1 MKRKDH
7 DIFQLVEQGEFDFE
21 AWLALN
27 QLELPSKAVKKMALA
42 VELAQKN
49 VSKTPILKLNT
60 LATGLELAEVLTHF
74 NADTDTLTAAILLP
88 AVIAEAVKVETIK
101 DKVGKSIADL
111 VQGAGQM
118 EAIRALQQESLQHQD
133 DPEQDSQQVESLRKM
148 LLAMVDDARVVL
160 LKLADRVI
168 SLRHIKN
175 SSRELQLAFAKE
187 TKDIFAPLAN
197 RLGIG
202 QLKWEL
208 EDLAFRYL
216 EPETYKKIAKSL
228 KEKRVAREKY
238 IDEVIKILSDK
249 LKQEHIKG
257 EVTGRVKHIY
267 SIWKK
272 MQRKNLPFEE
282 IYDVRAVRILVERV
296 QDCYG
301 ALGIVHGEWQH
312 IPKEFDDYV
321 ATPKENGYSSIHTA
335 VLGPQGNVLEIQIRT
350 FQMHE
355 EAEKGIA
362 AHWAYKE
369 GANLAKVGVDEKIA
383 WMRQLLE
390 WQSELADANPD
401 ELMEEFQTSVSEDRV
416 FAFTPGGK
424 VVDLPVGSTPIDFA
438 YRIHTSIGHRCIGAK
453 VSGRIV
459 PLTYQVQSGDVIEIM
474 TKKDEAPSR
483 DWLVPYNGYIA
494 ASRTRS
500 KIKQWF
506 NKLDKED
513 NANAGKELLDKE
525 LSRADLRNIDYAE
538 LAAKLHLSAEIEML
552 AKIGTGDL
560 GINQV
565 INRAQ
570 ELHDAVQP
578 HTAKRQDITPV
589 LRKKSKRKS
598 MGDISVSG
606 VGDLLTSIAKCCKP
620 VPGEAIIGYI
630 TQGRGIVIH
639 SKSCTHAK
647 KAINDK
653 PERILPV
660 EWEAE
665 SGNHYAV
672 DLTIHAFDRR
682 ELLKDIT
689 TIISNEK
696 AAITDMNTHKNH
708 EKVVIN
714 LEVELSAI
722 DDLHKV
728 TSLLKQLP
736 NVFEVVRRRG

>member
-7 DIFQLVEQGEFDFE
+7 DIFELVEKGEFEFE

-27 QLELPSKAVKKMALA
+27 QLELTGKANKKMALA
-42 VELAQKN
+42 VELAQRN
-49 VSKTPILKLNT
+49 VAKTPNLKLNT
-60 LATGLELAEVLTHF
+60 FAAGLELAEVLTHF
-74 NADTDTLTAAILLP
+74 NADSDTLIAAILLP
-88 AVIAEAVKVETIK
+88 AVISNSIKVVTIK
-101 DKVGKSIADL
+101 EKIGKAVADL

-118 EAIRALQQESLQHQD
+118 EAIRSLQQETGA
-133 DPEQDSQQVESLRKM
+133 EQDSQQIESLRKM

-175 SSRELQLAFAKE
+175 SSRELQISFAKE
-187 TKDIFAPLAN
+187 TKNIFAPLAN

-208 EDLAFRYL
+208 EDFAFRYL

-238 IDEVIKILSDK
+238 IEDVIQLLTDKIK
-249 LKQEHIKG
+249 AENIKG
-257 EVTGRVKHIY
+257 EVSGRVKHIY

-282 IYDVRAVRILVERV
+282 IYDVRAVRILVEKV

-335 VLGPQGNVLEIQIRT
+335 VLGPEGKVLEIQIRT

-369 GANLAKVGVDEKIA
+369 GANLARAGVDEKIA

-401 ELMEEFQTSVSEDRV
+401 ELMDEFQTSVAEDRV
-416 FAFTPGGK
+416 FTFTPGGK
-424 VVDLPVGSTPIDFA
+424 VVDLPAGSTPIDFA
-438 YRIHTSIGHRCIGAK
+438 YRVHTSVGHRCIGAK

-459 PLTYQVQSGDVIEIM
+459 PLTYQVQGGDVIEIM

-494 ASRTRS
+494 ATRTRH
-500 KIKQWF
+500 KINQWF
-506 NKLDKED
+506 NKLNKED
-513 NANAGKELLDKE
+513 NANAGRALLEKE
-525 LSRADLRNIDYAE
+525 LSRIGIKDADYSE
-538 LAAKLHLSAEIEML
+538 LASRLHLAAEVELL

-560 GINQV
+560 GINLV
-565 INRAQ
+565 LNRARELFEKESLQ
-570 ELHDAVQP
+570 EEKL
-578 HTAKRQDITPV
+578 QDISPSI
-589 LRKKSKRKS
+589 RKKSKRKS
-598 MGDISVSG
+598 MSDISVSG
-606 VGDLLTSIAKCCKP
+606 VDDLLTNIAKCCKP
-620 VPGEAIIGYI
+620 VPGESIIGYI

-639 SKSCTHAK
+639 RKECVHAK
-647 KAINDK
+647 KAVQQK
-653 PERILPV
+653 PERIIEV
-660 EWEAE
+660 NWEGDSA
-665 SGNHYAV
+665 NTYAV
-672 DLTIHAFDRR
+672 DLRILAFDRR
-682 ELLKDIT
+682 GLLKDIT
-689 TIISNEK
+689 TVLSNEG
-696 AAITDMNTHKNH
+696 AAITDMTTHKNKEQVH
-708 EKVVIN
+708 IN
-714 LEVELSAI
+714 LEVELAAS
-722 DDLHKV
+722 DDLQRIL
-728 TSLLKQLP
+728 SLLKQLP
-736 NVFEVVRRRG
+736 NIFEVKRFRG

>member
-7 DIFQLVEQGEFDFE
+7 DIFELVERGEFEFE

-27 QLELPSKAVKKMALA
+27 QLELTGKANKKMALA

-49 VSKTPILKLNT
+49 VTKTPNLKLNT
-60 LATGLELAEVLTHF
+60 FAAGLELAEVLTHF
-74 NADTDTLTAAILLP
+74 NADSDTLIAAILLP
-88 AVIAEAVKVETIK
+88 AVISHSIKVITIK
-101 DKVGKSIADL
+101 EKIGKAVADL

-118 EAIRALQQESLQHQD
+118 EAIRSLQQETGA
-133 DPEQDSQQVESLRKM
+133 EQDSQQIESLRKM

-175 SSRELQLAFAKE
+175 SSRELQITFARE
-187 TKDIFAPLAN
+187 TKNIFAPLAN

-208 EDLAFRYL
+208 EDFAFRYL

-238 IDEVIKILSDK
+238 IEDVIQLLTDKIK
-249 LKQEHIKG
+249 AENIKG
-257 EVTGRVKHIY
+257 EVSGRVKHIY

-282 IYDVRAVRILVERV
+282 IYDVRAVRILVEKV

-335 VLGPQGNVLEIQIRT
+335 VLGPEGKVLEIQIRT
-350 FQMHE
+350 FQMHD

-369 GANLAKVGVDEKIA
+369 GANLAKAGVDEKIA

-401 ELMEEFQTSVSEDRV
+401 ELMDEFQTSVAEDRV
-416 FAFTPGGK
+416 FTFTPGGK
-424 VVDLPVGSTPIDFA
+424 VVDLPAGSTPIDFA
-438 YRIHTSIGHRCIGAK
+438 YRVHTSVGHRCIGAK

-459 PLTYQVQSGDVIEIM
+459 PLTYKVQGGDVIEIM

-483 DWLVPYNGYIA
+483 DWLVPYNGYIGA
-494 ASRTRS
+494 TRTRH
-500 KIKQWF
+500 KINQWF
-506 NKLDKED
+506 NKLNKED
-513 NANAGKELLDKE
+513 NANAGRTLLEKE
-525 LSRADLRNIDYAE
+525 LSRIGIKDADYSE
-538 LAAKLHLSAEIEML
+538 LASRLHLAAEIELL

-560 GINQV
+560 GINLV
-565 INRAQ
+565 LNRARELFQKESMQ
-570 ELHDAVQP
+570 EEKL
-578 HTAKRQDITPV
+578 QDISPSI
-589 LRKKSKRKS
+589 RKKSKRKS
-598 MGDISVSG
+598 MSDISVSG
-606 VGDLLTSIAKCCKP
+606 VDDLLTNIAKCCKP
-620 VPGEAIIGYI
+620 VPGESIIGYI

-639 SKSCTHAK
+639 RKECVHAK
-647 KAINDK
+647 KALQQK
-653 PERILPV
+653 PERIIEV
-660 EWEAE
+660 NWEGDSAN
-665 SGNHYAV
+665 SYAV
-672 DLTIHAFDRR
+672 DLRINAFDRR
-682 ELLKDIT
+682 GLLKDIT
-689 TIISNEK
+689 TVLSNEG
-696 AAITDMNTHKNH
+696 AAITDMTTHKNKEQVH
-708 EKVVIN
+708 IN
-714 LEVELSAI
+714 LEVELAAS
-722 DDLHKV
+722 DDLQRIL
-728 TSLLKQLP
+728 SLLKQLP
-736 NVFEVVRRRG
+736 NIFEVKRFRG

>member
-7 DIFQLVEQGEFDFE
+7 DIFDLVERGEFEFA

-27 QLELPSKAVKKMALA
+27 QLDLTGKAVKKMALA

-49 VSKTPILKLNT
+49 VSKTPTLKLNT
-60 LATGLELAEVLTHF
+60 LAAGLELAEVLTHF
-74 NADTDTLTAAILLP
+74 NADSDTLTAAILLP
-88 AVIAEAVKVETIK
+88 AVISDAVKIETIQ
-101 DKVGKSIADL
+101 DKVGKPIADL

-118 EAIRALQQESLQHQD
+118 EAIRALQHETQQQTGV
-133 DPEQDSQQVESLRKM
+133 EQDSQQVESLRKM

-175 SSRELQLAFAKE
+175 SSRKLQLSFARE
-187 TKDIFAPLAN
+187 TRDIFAPLAN

-208 EDLAFRYL
+208 EDLSFRYL

-228 KEKRVAREKY
+228 KERRVEREQY
-238 IDEVIKILSDK
+238 IEDVLNLLTEK
-249 LKQEHIKG
+249 LQQEHIKG
-257 EVTGRVKHIY
+257 EITGRVKHIY

-296 QDCYG
+296 QDCYA

-335 VLGPQGNVLEIQIRT
+335 VLGPKGKVLEIQIRT
-350 FQMHE
+350 YQMHE

-369 GANLAKVGVDEKIA
+369 GANLAKAGVDEKIA

-401 ELMEEFQTSVSEDRV
+401 ELMEEFQTSVSDDRV

-424 VVDLPVGSTPIDFA
+424 VIDLPKGSTPIDFA
-438 YRIHTSIGHRCIGAK
+438 YRIHTSVGHRCIGAK

-459 PLTYQVQSGDVIEIM
+459 TLTYQVKSGDVIEIM
-474 TKKDEAPSR
+474 TKKEEAPSR
-483 DWLVPYNGYIA
+483 DWLVPYHGYIA
-494 ASRTRS
+494 AARTRS

-525 LSRADLRNIDYAE
+525 LSRINLQGIDYAE
-538 LAAKLHLSAEIEML
+538 LASKLHLSAEVEML

-565 INRAQ
+565 INRAR
-570 ELHDAVQP
+570 ELFQLEQP
-578 HTAKRQDITPV
+578 QAEKAKDITPT
-589 LRKKSKRKS
+589 LRKKSRRKS
-598 MGDISVSG
+598 MSDISVSG
-606 VGDLLTSIAKCCKP
+606 VGDLLTNIAKCCKP
-620 VPGEAIIGYI
+620 VPGEPIIGYI

-639 SKSCTHAK
+639 SQSCTHAK
-647 KAINDK
+647 NAIKNK
-653 PERILPV
+653 PERIITV

-672 DLTIHAFDRR
+672 DLIIHAFNRNA
-682 ELLKDIT
+682 LLKDIT
-689 TIISNEK
+689 TVLSNEK
-696 AAITDMNTHKNH
+696 AAITDMNTHKRH

-714 LEVELSAI
+714 LEVELSAA
-722 DDLHKV
+722 DDLQKIIG
-728 TSLLKQLP
+728 LLKQLP
-736 NVFEVVRRRG
+736 NVFDVVRRRG